1 MPSMLAKMTAV
12 PTPTPLTTPELV
24 TVAMLGAPLD
34 HITVRPDSGCPLAA
48 RACAVRVIV
57 RPTTMVGCDGVMVTD
72 ATGIGVTVTSAVP
85 VFPPLEPVIVTLP
98 GATPVTT
105 PLAFTVAI
113 AAFEVA

>member
-1 MPSMLAKMTAV
+1 MLAKITAV
-12 PTPTPLTTPELV
+12 PTRTPLTTPLLL
-24 TVAMLGAPLD
+24 TVAILDAPLD

-57 RPTTMVGCDGVMVTD
+57 RPTTMVGCDGDMLTD
-72 ATGIGVTVTSAVP
+72 ATGVGVTVTSAVP
-85 VFPPLEPVIVTLP
+85 VFPPLEPVIVALP

-105 PLAFTVAI
+105 PPTVTVAM